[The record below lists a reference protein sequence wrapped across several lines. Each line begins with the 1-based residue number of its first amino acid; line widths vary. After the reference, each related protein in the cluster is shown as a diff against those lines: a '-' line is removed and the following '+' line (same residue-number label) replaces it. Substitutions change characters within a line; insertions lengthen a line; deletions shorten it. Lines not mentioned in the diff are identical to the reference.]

1 MVFARYLWL
10 LLYYAQY
17 AGTQLMKDYEDITLS
32 ILSPPVDEASLALPF
47 NMGQDRTS
55 GCFCRSTSRKDLVV
69 CFGNYECAKFPKIN
83 IGVCDTLVVRTTVIS
98 QITVGDLDQ
107 YFGLRALK
115 IDGNSRLHTLQPGIF
130 RNLSNLEE
138 LSVSYNTQ
146 LHYLQTHTFTGLVK
160 LKSLILVNN
169 RFEKLTEIVP
179 AFKPNTLPSLT
190 LLDLSEN
197 NFENINENTF
207 LPMNGSK
214 LEILNLN
221 LCRLD
226 YIHPNSFSKL
236 KKLKELHIRENDLNA
251 PSIYNFLLK
260 MIDSGINLGYLDLSG
275 MGFRKQPPMKI
286 MEMIANTTIRR
297 LNLADNQF
305 ELITDDDFPYMPNIE
320 VLDLRRVFAIAVS
333 PYAFNPDRFPK
344 LRILLLSGNNLP
356 GINIY
361 HISCQQLL
369 LLDLSSNKGTSSSS
383 LYYEIDRGVF
393 SFCRDL
399 RFLNLA
405 YNRIKHIY
413 NYTFI
418 GLENLRILNMENG
431 TLFHIGLGTFKPMKH
446 LEILNLGNNPLVSS
460 ENLTS
465 SQFEGLNELKM
476 LILRNCGIKR
486 FNDDDNMF
494 EMMPNLTHLILT
506 NNQLFYIT
514 VETLKPL
521 KFLKVLDLSQ
531 NLLVSWWQPIFLA
544 SGIQPT
550 KLYLMNNK
558 ISHFSLGMIQDL
570 NYLLEKYNASVEIDL
585 MDNLFICDC
594 NSMYKIY
601 TWLQVNG
608 SDILKKYFAKSNILC
623 SSPDVWEDR
632 RVADFMSSIKNLR
645 CFVYQKFSTAML
657 LVWTAPSLVTIAF
670 LLIVI
675 FLIYRYRIY
684 IRYWLFLAKVA
695 LGRSFIRRTLKA
707 DNLNKAYKYDAF
719 VSYCNDDREF
729 VLEMISQLESQP
741 PYLKLCIYERDFEIG
756 TFISEAIL
764 RSINESR
771 HIILIIS
778 NGFAK
783 SQWCRWETHL
793 AEYHRLF
800 LDDGTPHDPLVLI
813 KTGEVEN
820 KYLTTTLKYL
830 LKTKIYHSWTEQNS
844 DDFWK
849 KLRNVLVK
857 NK

>member
-146 LHYLQTHTFTGLVK
+146 LHYLQTHTFT
-160 LKSLILVNN
+160 
-169 RFEKLTEIVP
+169 
-179 AFKPNTLPSLT
+179 
-190 LLDLSEN
+190 
-197 NFENINENTF
+197 
-207 LPMNGSK
+207 
-214 LEILNLN
+214 
-221 LCRLD
+221 
-226 YIHPNSFSKL
+226 
-236 KKLKELHIRENDLNA
+236 
-251 PSIYNFLLK
+251 
-260 MIDSGINLGYLDLSG
+260 G